1 MKKQLK
7 KIQYFLFG
15 TALLFVL
22 PGCLDIYFTTEVK
35 PNGEISKTIVFEGDS
50 TDILDVYF
58 PFMEDES
65 WEREW
70 IYIDKDN
77 SKLILSKTFKNAK
90 QAGLDLNPDDSLPY
104 IRIQPE
110 FKKKFRWFFSYI
122 EYTDLLLATNP
133 FDKIDWREY
142 LTEDEVDLIPM
153 DDEDREADPRYIKEE
168 YEIAEK
174 RFEDYLLNSGFEEF
188 FQLFMQA
195 LRKTN
200 GIDLKEE
207 DVLAKKQE
215 LFKLAVDAGEND
227 YADAI
232 LISFQGILDSTDLA
246 KIGQQNKELLGYFDK
261 KIDFFSVAL
270 DDNLYFTIR
279 MPGLLINTNSNQ
291 IEGNSLSWEVD
302 SFDAY
307 FKDYPMTA
315 ESRIVNIW
323 AFVVSGI
330 AIAILLFSLVW
341 SVFRRKKA

>member
-1 MKKQLK
+1 MKKQVR
-7 KIQYFLFG
+7 KIQYFLIG
-15 TALLFVL
+15 TAMLFVL
-22 PGCLDIYFTTEVK
+22 PGCLDIYFTTEIK
-35 PNGEISKTIVFEGDS
+35 PNGEISKTVVFEGDS
-50 TDILDVYF
+50 TEILDVYF

-70 IYIDKDN
+70 IYIDKDK

-90 QAGLDLNPDDSLPY
+90 QASLDLNPDDSLPY

-110 FKKKFRWFFSYI
+110 LNKKFRWFFSYY
-122 EYTDLLLATNP
+122 EYTDLFLASNP

-142 LTEDEVDLIPM
+142 LTEEEVGLISMDE
-153 DDEDREADPRYIKEE
+153 EDREADPGYNKSE
-168 YEIAEK
+168 YKTVEK

-188 FQLFMQA
+188 FLLFMQA
-195 LRKTN
+195 LRNTN
-200 GIDLKEE
+200 EIDLKEE
-207 DVLAKKQE
+207 AVLAQKQE
-215 LFKLAVDAGEND
+215 LFKLAVAGKND

-232 LISFQGILDSTDLA
+232 LMSFQDILDSADLA
-246 KIGQQNKELLGYFDK
+246 KIGQQNIELFGYFDK
-261 KIDFFSVAL
+261 KIDFFESVF

-291 IEGNSLSWEVD
+291 IEGNSLSWELD

-307 FKDYPMTA
+307 FNDYPMTA

-323 AFVVSGI
+323 AFVVAGI
-330 AIAILLFSLVW
+330 AIAILLFSLIW